1 MGKGE
6 SEDSKTMTIAAVL
19 KVGLVSVG
27 IAIAVVA
34 LKVTYDLNVL
44 NEKID
49 RCYDETSSD
58 YIWDNTLRV
67 KECSEAKS
75 GR

>member
-1 MGKGE
+1 
-6 SEDSKTMTIAAVL
+6 MTIAAVL